1 MDGGGDSNLW
11 KATADE
17 LQHGHLGCGILHGHS
32 VWSQA
37 EIAGSSFNVLVCRIV
52 QVRVEDLL
60 WAIWAVAS
68 CMA

>member
-11 KATADE
+11 KATADK
-17 LQHGHLGCGILHGHS
+17 LLHGNS

-52 QVRVEDLL
+52 QMRVKDLL
-60 WAIWAVAS
+60 
-68 CMA
+68 